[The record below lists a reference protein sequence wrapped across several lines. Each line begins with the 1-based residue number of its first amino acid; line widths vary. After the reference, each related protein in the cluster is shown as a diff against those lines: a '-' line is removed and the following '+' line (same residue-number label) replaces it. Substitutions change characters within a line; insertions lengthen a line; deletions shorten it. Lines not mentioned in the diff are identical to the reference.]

1 MFLNVPVSALC
12 DLTWHEISIIG
23 LMLIRIWCTLKISRI
38 SRPSTSLSAITIQAP
53 LQGGALSWG
62 VNARTWNKI
71 CRPSRERKAMW
82 VCGFWI
88 WVWDWGTQ
96 RLLQLQPPR
105 TIPISYVA
113 NVAHMHYINPV
124 WAKGWGLLSTCP
136 GLKPKWNG
144 GMKISHIPGRP
155 HTSFPPP
162 VLVRRVVFFFFFF
175 ALIKCVMRL
184 EFIN

>member
-1 MFLNVPVSALC
+1 M
-12 DLTWHEISIIG
+12 H
-23 LMLIRIWCTLKISRI
+23 LKDQPNLKTFNPTFCHHY
-38 SRPSTSLSAITIQAP
+38 PSSTAGGNTELGRQCSYLKQNMQAKP
-53 LQGGALSWG
+53 
-62 VNARTWNKI
+62 
-71 CRPSRERKAMW
+71 REEGDVGMW
-82 VCGFWI
+82 VLDLGL
-88 WVWDWGTQ
+88 GLGHTETAAAAT
-96 RLLQLQPPR
+96 PR
-105 TIPISYVA
+105 TTIPISYVA

-144 GMKISHIPGRP
+144 GMNISHIPGRP

-162 VLVRRVVFFFFFF
+162 VLVRRVVVFFFFF